1 MHTIKPKKRRVLGEL
16 KRNRRLTM
24 NLTAAEYERLEL
36 KAKEAGLTMAVFVR
50 RVSLEGKVIARL
62 GEEDRELFR
71 EVVRVSNVL
80 DGLYKLARADGVE
93 RVMEGVEGAMEG
105 IGRAMATFET
115 ARNSVD
121 GILNKIRS

>member
-1 MHTIKPKKRRVLGEL
+1 
-16 KRNRRLTM
+16 M

-50 RVSLEGKVIARL
+50 RVSLEGKVFARL

-80 DGLYKLARADGVE
+80 AGLYQLARAEGVE
-93 RVMEGVEGAMEG
+93 R
-105 IGRAMATFET
+105 AMAMSEA

-121 GILNKIRS
+121 GILNKLKS

>member
-1 MHTIKPKKRRVLGEL
+1 
-16 KRNRRLTM
+16 M

-80 DGLYKLARADGVE
+80 DGLYNLARA
-93 RVMEGVEGAMEG
+93 EGVGRVTEGLEGAMEG
-105 IGRAMATFET
+105 VGRAMAMSEA

-121 GILNKIRS
+121 GILNKLKS

>member
-24 NLTAAEYERLEL
+24 NLMAAEYERLEF
-36 KAKEAGLTMAVFVR
+36 KAKEAGLTMAVYVR

-80 DGLYKLARADGVE
+80 DGLYKLARAEGVE
-93 RVMEGVEGAMEG
+93 RVTEGREGSGGSMAMLKRQG
-105 IGRAMATFET
+105 IRWM
-115 ARNSVD
+115 RY
-121 GILNKIRS
+121 

>member
-1 MHTIKPKKRRVLGEL
+1 MIKPKKRRVLGEL

-80 DGLYKLARADGVE
+80 DGLYNLARA
-93 RVMEGVEGAMEG
+93 EGVGRVTEGLEGAMAG
-105 IGRAMATFET
+105 VGRAMAMSEA

-121 GILNKIRS
+121 GILNKLKS

>member
-1 MHTIKPKKRRVLGEL
+1 MIKPKKRRVLGEL

-80 DGLYKLARADGVE
+80 DGLYNLARA
-93 RVMEGVEGAMEG
+93 EGVGRVTEGLEGAMEG
-105 IGRAMATFET
+105 VGRAMAMSEA

-121 GILNKIRS
+121 GILNKLKS

>member
-1 MHTIKPKKRRVLGEL
+1 
-16 KRNRRLTM
+16 M

-80 DGLYKLARADGVE
+80 DGLYKLARAEGVE
-93 RVMEGVEGAMEG
+93 RVMSASEA
-105 IGRAMATFET
+105 
-115 ARNSVD
+115 ARDTVD
-121 GILNKIRS
+121 GILNKLRS